1 VQGIFAAPAGNSFPG
16 TGKLAAMRILRLF
29 SRYPKAKRSVAARV
43 GIVFAAITSV
53 TAVRAQDSS
62 SFMRAEPHPIHR
74 LAAPCDT
81 SGLNRIPVR
90 CWVGLQFVVLPKDKA
105 VRDKGYPE
113 FEGMAPRYGHPSYD
127 QFAGR
132 TVIVTKIEWQ
142 QYSSPNRSG
151 WIVTFAL
158 DKEGPFY
165 TTNAVPRPGGS
176 PDDAVV
182 SCFVLLQDLQ
192 LARQAYLNKRYW
204 PLVTRMPVLNEDG
217 VSTGA
222 ESVDFNRFEPVAVAD
237 VLASPMAEAP
247 VRIVVSNASGREG
260 YFDIAMSE
268 TNRLATQEVG
278 ISPKILSNDDPK
290 LAHNWPEGIWTAIE
304 SGKALPG
311 MTTEQVRLSLGE
323 PVSVS
328 QTVTAGRTR
337 EQWAY
342 SDGKFFYFNDD
353 VLVTSSH

>member
-1 VQGIFAAPAGNSFPG
+1 MQDIFAATAGNSFPG
-16 TGKLAAMRILRLF
+16 TGKLAAMRFLRLF
-29 SRYPKAKRSVAARV
+29 SKHPKARRCAAAAARV
-43 GIVFAAITSV
+43 AIVFLASV
-53 TAVRAQDSS
+53 TAAHAQDHSP
-62 SFMRAEPHPIHR
+62 FLRTEPAPLHR
-74 LAAPCDT
+74 LADSCDT

-132 TVIVTKIEWQ
+132 TVIVTKVEWQ
-142 QYSSPNRSG
+142 QYASPNRSG

-165 TTNAVPRPGGS
+165 TTNAIPRAGGNR
-176 PDDAVV
+176 DDAVV
-182 SCFVLLQDLQ
+182 SSFVLLQDLQ

-204 PLVTRMPVLNEDG
+204 PLIPRMPVLNEDG
-217 VSTGA
+217 VSATA
-222 ESVDFNRFEPVAVAD
+222 ESVAFNRFEPVAVAD
-237 VLASPMAEAP
+237 VLASPIAEAP
-247 VRIVVSNASGREG
+247 VRIVVSSASGREG

-268 TNRLATQEVG
+268 TNRLATHEVG
-278 ISPKILSNDDPK
+278 ISTKILSNDDPK

-323 PVSVS
+323 PTSVS

-342 SDGKFFYFNDD
+342 ADGTFFYFYDG
-353 VLVTSSH
+353 VLATSSH

>member
-1 VQGIFAAPAGNSFPG
+1 
-16 TGKLAAMRILRLF
+16 MRVFRPF
-29 SRYPKAKRSVAARV
+29 SRHPKTRRYAAAWV
-43 GIVFAAITSV
+43 GIVFVAVTSV
-53 TAVRAQDSS
+53 TAVRAQDRSP
-62 SFMRAEPHPIHR
+62 FLRAEPAPIHSM
-74 LAAPCDT
+74 AAPCDT
-81 SGLNRIPVR
+81 SGLDRIPVR

-113 FEGMAPRYGHPSYD
+113 FEGMAPHYGHPSYD

-132 TVIVTKIEWQ
+132 TVIVTKVEWQ
-142 QYSSPNRSG
+142 QYASPNRSG

-165 TTNAVPRPGGS
+165 TTNAVPRPGGTR
-176 PDDAVV
+176 DDAVV

-204 PLVTRMPVLNEDG
+204 PQVPRMPALNEDG
-217 VSTGA
+217 VSAGA
-222 ESVDFNRFEPVAVAD
+222 ESVVFNRFEPVAVAD
-237 VLASPMAEAP
+237 VLASPTAEAP
-247 VRIVVSNASGREG
+247 VRIVVSDASGREG
-260 YFDIAMSE
+260 YFDIAMSD
-268 TNRLATQEVG
+268 TNRLAKHEVG
-278 ISPKILSNDDPK
+278 ISPRILSNDDPK
-290 LAHNWPEGIWTAIE
+290 LAHNWPEGVWTAIE

-328 QTVTAGRTR
+328 QTVAAGRTR

-342 SDGKFFYFNDD
+342 ADGNFFYFYDG
-353 VLVTSSH
+353 VLATSSH

>member
-1 VQGIFAAPAGNSFPG
+1 
-16 TGKLAAMRILRLF
+16 MRVLRPF
-29 SRYPKAKRSVAARV
+29 SRHPKARRYAAARV
-43 GIVFAAITSV
+43 GAVFVAVTSM
-53 TAVRAQDSS
+53 TAVRAQDRP
-62 SFMRAEPHPIHR
+62 SFLRPEPAPIHSA
-74 LAAPCDT
+74 AAPCDT

-105 VRDKGYPE
+105 ARDRGYPE
-113 FEGMAPRYGHPSYD
+113 FEGMAPRYGHPGYD

-132 TVIVTKIEWQ
+132 TVIVTKVEWQ
-142 QYSSPNRSG
+142 QYSLSPSRSG

-165 TTNAVPRPGGS
+165 TTNAIPRLGGNR
-176 PDDAVV
+176 DDAVV

-204 PLVTRMPVLNEDG
+204 PQVPRVPALNEDG
-217 VSTGA
+217 VSATA
-222 ESVDFNRFEPVAVAD
+222 KSVAFNRFEPVTVAD
-237 VLASPMAEAP
+237 VLASPTAEAP
-247 VRIVVSNASGREG
+247 VRIVVSDASGREG
-260 YFDIAMSE
+260 YFDIVMSE
-268 TNRLATQEVG
+268 TNRGDLAKHELG
-278 ISPKILSNDDPK
+278 ISPRILSNDDPK

-323 PVSVS
+323 PTSVS

-342 SDGKFFYFNDD
+342 SDGTFFYFYDG
-353 VLVTSSH
+353 VLATSSH

>member
-1 VQGIFAAPAGNSFPG
+1 
-16 TGKLAAMRILRLF
+16 MRFLPLL
-29 SRYPKAKRSVAARV
+29 SRHPKARRYTAAQAA
-43 GIVFAAITSV
+43 IVFVALASV
-53 TAVRAQDSS
+53 TAVRAQEISP
-62 SFMRAEPHPIHR
+62 FLRPEPAPAR
-74 LAAPCDT
+74 QVAASCDT
-81 SGLNRIPVR
+81 SGLNRIPVG

-113 FEGMAPRYGHPSYD
+113 FEGMAPRYGHPSYE

-132 TVIVTKIEWQ
+132 TVIVTKVEWQ
-142 QYSSPNRSG
+142 QYSLSPGRSG

-165 TTNAVPRPGGS
+165 TANSIPPAGGTR
-176 PDDAVV
+176 DDAVV
-182 SCFVLLQDLQ
+182 SSFVLLQDLQ
-192 LARQAYLNKRYW
+192 LARQAYLHKRYW
-204 PLVTRMPVLNEDG
+204 PQVPGMPVLNEDG
-217 VSTGA
+217 VSATS
-222 ESVDFNRFEPVAVAD
+222 ESVAFNRFEPVEVAD
-237 VLASPMAEAP
+237 VLASPTAEAP

-268 TNRLATQEVG
+268 TNRLAKQEAG

-304 SGKALPG
+304 SGKTFPG

-323 PVSVS
+323 PTSVS

-342 SDGKFFYFNDD
+342 GDGKFFYFYDG
-353 VLVTSSH
+353 VLATSSH

>member
-1 VQGIFAAPAGNSFPG
+1 
-16 TGKLAAMRILRLF
+16 
-29 SRYPKAKRSVAARV
+29 
-43 GIVFAAITSV
+43 
-53 TAVRAQDSS
+53 
-62 SFMRAEPHPIHR
+62 
-74 LAAPCDT
+74 
-81 SGLNRIPVR
+81 VR

-113 FEGMAPRYGHPSYD
+113 FEGMAPRYGHPSYE

-132 TVIVTKIEWQ
+132 TVIVTKVEWQ

-176 PDDAVV
+176 RDDAVV
-182 SCFVLLQDLQ
+182 GPFVLLKDLQ
-192 LARQAYLNKRYW
+192 LAREAYLNRRYW
-204 PLVTRMPVLNEDG
+204 PQVPRMPVLNEDG
-217 VSTGA
+217 VSAGA
-222 ESVDFNRFEPVAVAD
+222 EAVAFNRFEPVTVAD

-247 VRIVVSNASGREG
+247 VRIVVSNGSGREG

-268 TNRLATQEVG
+268 TNRSAAREIG
-278 ISPKILSNDDPK
+278 IPSKILSNDDPK
-290 LAHNWPEGIWTAIE
+290 LAHNWPEGVWTAIE

-328 QTVTAGRTR
+328 QIVSAGQTR

-342 SDGKFFYFNDD
+342 SDGKFFYFYDGI
-353 VLVTSSH
+353 LATSATN

>member
-1 VQGIFAAPAGNSFPG
+1 
-16 TGKLAAMRILRLF
+16 MRLLRSF
-29 SRYPKAKRSVAARV
+29 SRHPEARRNIAARV
-43 GIVFAAITSV
+43 GAVLVAVTSV
-53 TAVRAQDSS
+53 TAVRAQDRSE
-62 SFMRAEPHPIHR
+62 FLRAERAPIHSR
-74 LAAPCDT
+74 TAPCDT
-81 SGLNRIPVR
+81 SGLDRIPVR

-105 VRDKGYPE
+105 VRDQGYPE

-132 TVIVTKIEWQ
+132 TVVVTKVEWQ
-142 QYSSPNRSG
+142 QYSLSPGRSG

-165 TTNAVPRPGGS
+165 TTNAVPPPGGS
-176 PDDAVV
+176 RDDAVV

-204 PLVTRMPVLNEDG
+204 PLIARMPALNEDG
-217 VSTGA
+217 VSASA
-222 ESVDFNRFEPVAVAD
+222 ESIAFNRFEPVAVAD
-237 VLASPMAEAP
+237 VLASPIAEAP
-247 VRIVVSNASGREG
+247 VRIVVSNQAGREG

-268 TNRLATQEVG
+268 TNASGFAKREVG

-290 LAHNWPEGIWTAIE
+290 LAHNWPEGVWTAIE

-323 PVSVS
+323 PTSIS
-328 QTVTAGRTR
+328 QTVATGRTR

-342 SDGKFFYFNDD
+342 SDGKFFYFYDG
-353 VLVTSSH
+353 VLAASSH

>member
-1 VQGIFAAPAGNSFPG
+1 
-16 TGKLAAMRILRLF
+16 
-29 SRYPKAKRSVAARV
+29 
-43 GIVFAAITSV
+43 
-53 TAVRAQDSS
+53 
-62 SFMRAEPHPIHR
+62 
-74 LAAPCDT
+74 
-81 SGLNRIPVR
+81 VR

-132 TVIVTKIEWQ
+132 AVIVTKVEWQ
-142 QYSSPNRSG
+142 QYSLSPSRSG

-165 TTNAVPRPGGS
+165 TTNAIPPAGGYR
-176 PDDAVV
+176 DDAVV

-204 PLVTRMPVLNEDG
+204 PLVTRLPALNEDG
-217 VSTGA
+217 VSATA
-222 ESVDFNRFEPVAVAD
+222 ESVDFSKFEPVTVVD
-237 VLASPMAEAP
+237 VLASPVAEAP
-247 VRIVVSNASGREG
+247 VRIVVSDASGREG

-268 TNRLATQEVG
+268 TNRLAKPEVG

-290 LAHNWPEGIWTAIE
+290 LAHNWPDGIWTAIE

-323 PVSVS
+323 PTSIS
-328 QTVTAGRTR
+328 QTVVAGRAR

-342 SDGKFFYFNDD
+342 SDGKFFYFYDG
-353 VLVTSSH
+353 VLATSSH

>member
-1 VQGIFAAPAGNSFPG
+1 MFAA
-16 TGKLAAMRILRLF
+16 
-29 SRYPKAKRSVAARV
+29 V
-43 GIVFAAITSV
+43 TSV
-53 TAVRAQDSS
+53 TAVHAQDRSD
-62 SFMRAEPHPIHR
+62 FVRAEHHPVHR

-81 SGLNRIPVR
+81 SGLERIPVR

-132 TVIVTKIEWQ
+132 TVIVTKVEWQ
-142 QYSSPNRSG
+142 QYSLSPSRSG

-165 TTNAVPRPGGS
+165 TTNAIPRAGGS
-176 PDDAVV
+176 PDDAAV

-204 PLVTRMPVLNEDG
+204 PLVTRLPVLNEDG
-217 VSTGA
+217 VSA
-222 ESVDFNRFEPVAVAD
+222 SADSVEFNRFEPVAVAD
-237 VLASPMAEAP
+237 VLASPIAEAP
-247 VRIVVSNASGREG
+247 VRIVVSDGSGREG

-268 TNRLATQEVG
+268 TNRSSLATHDLG

-304 SGKALPG
+304 SGKALTG

-323 PVSVS
+323 PTSIS
-328 QTVTAGRTR
+328 QTVVAGRTR

-342 SDGKFFYFNDD
+342 SDGKFFYFYDG
-353 VLVTSSH
+353 VLATSSH

>member
-1 VQGIFAAPAGNSFPG
+1 MAAWAGIAF
-16 TGKLAAMRILRLF
+16 
-29 SRYPKAKRSVAARV
+29 VAIA
-43 GIVFAAITSV
+43 SV
-53 TAVRAQDSS
+53 TGVRAQDRSE
-62 SFMRAEPHPIHR
+62 FLRTAPAPIHKI
-74 LAAPCDT
+74 AAPCDT

-132 TVIVTKIEWQ
+132 TVIVTKVEWQ
-142 QYSSPNRSG
+142 QYSLSPGRSG

-165 TTNAVPRPGGS
+165 TTNAIPRAGGS
-176 PDDAVV
+176 RDDAVV
-182 SCFVLLQDLQ
+182 GCFVLLQDLQ

-204 PLVTRMPVLNEDG
+204 PQVPRMPVLNEDG
-217 VSTGA
+217 VSATA
-222 ESVDFNRFEPVAVAD
+222 ESVAFNRFEPVAVAE
-237 VLASPMAEAP
+237 VLAAPTPEAP

-268 TNRLATQEVG
+268 TNRLAKQEVG

-323 PVSVS
+323 PTSVS

-342 SDGKFFYFNDD
+342 SDGKFFYFYDG
-353 VLVTSSH
+353 VLATSSH

>member
-1 VQGIFAAPAGNSFPG
+1 MRLLRSFGRHPE
-16 TGKLAAMRILRLF
+16 AR
-29 SRYPKAKRSVAARV
+29 RYIAARV
-43 GIVFAAITSV
+43 GVVLVAVTSV
-53 TAVRAQDSS
+53 TAVRAQDRPE
-62 SFMRAEPHPIHR
+62 FLRAERAPIHR
-74 LAAPCDT
+74 WTAPCDT
-81 SGLNRIPVR
+81 SGLDRIPVR

-105 VRDKGYPE
+105 ARDQGYPE

-132 TVIVTKIEWQ
+132 TVIVTKVEWQ
-142 QYSSPNRSG
+142 QYSLSPGRSG
-151 WIVTFAL
+151 WIVTFAR

-165 TTNAVPRPGGS
+165 TTNAVPPPGGS
-176 PDDAVV
+176 RDDAVV

-204 PLVTRMPVLNEDG
+204 PLIARMPALNDDG
-217 VSTGA
+217 VSASA
-222 ESVDFNRFEPVAVAD
+222 ESIAFNRFEPVAVAD
-237 VLASPMAEAP
+237 VLASPTAEAP
-247 VRIVVSNASGREG
+247 VRIVVSNESGREG

-268 TNRLATQEVG
+268 TNRGGFAKHEVG

-290 LAHNWPEGIWTAIE
+290 LAHNWPEGVWMAIE

-323 PVSVS
+323 PTSIS
-328 QTVTAGRTR
+328 QTVAAGRTR

-342 SDGKFFYFNDD
+342 SDGKFFYFYDG
-353 VLVTSSH
+353 VLATSSH

>member
-1 VQGIFAAPAGNSFPG
+1 MS
-16 TGKLAAMRILRLF
+16 LLRPF
-29 SRYPKAKRSVAARV
+29 SRHPKAKRYIAARIGV
-43 GIVFAAITSV
+43 VLVAVTSV
-53 TAVRAQDSS
+53 TAVRAQDRSE
-62 SFMRAEPHPIHR
+62 FLRAEPAPIHS
-74 LAAPCDT
+74 AASPCDT
-81 SGLNRIPVR
+81 SGLDRIPVR

-105 VRDKGYPE
+105 ARNQGYPE

-132 TVIVTKIEWQ
+132 TVIVTKVEWQ
-142 QYSSPNRSG
+142 QYSLSPSRSG
-151 WIVTFAL
+151 WNVTFAL

-165 TTNAVPRPGGS
+165 TTNAVPRAGGTR
-176 PDDAVV
+176 DDAVV

-204 PLVTRMPVLNEDG
+204 PLVARMPVLNADG
-217 VSTGA
+217 VSASA
-222 ESVDFNRFEPVAVAD
+222 ESVAFNRFEPVAVAD
-237 VLASPMAEAP
+237 VLASPTAEAP
-247 VRIVVSNASGREG
+247 IRIVVSNESGREG

-268 TNRLATQEVG
+268 TNRLATHEVG

-290 LAHNWPEGIWTAIE
+290 LAHNWPEGVWTAIE

-311 MTTEQVRLSLGE
+311 MTTEQIRLSLGE

-328 QTVTAGRTR
+328 QTVTAGGTR

-342 SDGKFFYFNDD
+342 SDGKFFYFYDG
-353 VLVTSSH
+353 VLATSSH